1 MSSRILQ
8 PGDPRSTAPLEWRR
22 VGSPEVKPPA
32 AADPPKPDLPA
43 RIADLEAQCEQRV
56 REARAAGFREGES
69 AGRDRA
75 AAEMQPVLERLSR
88 SIDELAALRPR
99 LRKEAEA
106 DIVALAM
113 AIARRVLRREIAV
126 DPEALAGLVLA
137 ALGKLQGLEIC
148 RARTHPAQAKL
159 IAECLRRN
167 APASAVEVI
176 ADSSAEPGAVVFE
189 TQRGNLDASVETQL
203 QEIERGLADRLR
215 SGK

>member
-1 MSSRILQ
+1 MSSKILR
-8 PGDPRSTAPLEWRR
+8 PEDPRSTAPLKWRH
-22 VGSPEVKPPA
+22 VGSPEVKPA
-32 AADPPKPDLPA
+32 AAAEPPQPDWPA
-43 RIADLEAQCEQRV
+43 RLAALEAQCEQRV
-56 REARAAGFREGES
+56 RDARGEGLREGES

-75 AAEMQPVLERLSR
+75 AAEMQPVIERLSR
-88 SIDELAALRPR
+88 SIDELAGLRPH
-99 LRKEAEA
+99 LRKEAET
-106 DIVALAM
+106 DIVKLALAV
-113 AIARRVLRREIAV
+113 ARRILRREIAV
-126 DPEALAGLVLA
+126 DPEALTGLVLA

-159 IAECLRRN
+159 IAECLRRL

-215 SGK
+215 SGR